1 MSIKPRA
8 FAALFSLAMLAAGC
22 SSEPSE
28 RIGLTILTSLVDRE
42 PEPVSLPSDQVA
54 DVIPN
59 VLAATDEP
67 LLLATFRNSGNN
79 VFLRRIASNGPYETW
94 ADAGTTERR
103 TITTRDGMLTATRG
117 LSRDLMSSDIQET
130 AALVKSRTEGRATR
144 VQRYLDG
151 ENQIVEISLRC
162 YVKRG
167 DSIRV
172 RIGEIDR
179 PAVQMVETCQDAMR
193 EWKPTNSYSVDA
205 SGRILKSVQWMNDVF
220 GPVTIQR
227 LR

>member
-1 MSIKPRA
+1 MSIKPTA
-8 FAALFSLAMLAAGC
+8 GAALFSIVMLAAGC
-22 SSEPSE
+22 SSEPGE
-28 RIGLTILTSLVDRE
+28 RIGLTLLTSLVNRE
-42 PEPVSLPSDQVA
+42 PAAVSLPADQVA
-54 DVIPN
+54 EVVPT

-67 LLLATFRNSGNN
+67 LLLARFRKTGNN
-79 VFLRRIASNGPYETW
+79 VFLRRIASNGPHDTW

-117 LSRDLMSSDIQET
+117 LSQDLMSSDIEET
-130 AALVKSRTEGRATR
+130 RTLVEARVEGPATR

-151 ENQIVEISLRC
+151 ENQIMEVALRC

-167 DSIRV
+167 DSVRV

-179 PAVQMVETCQDAMR
+179 PAVKMVETCQDDMR
-193 EWKPTNSYSVDA
+193 NWKPTNSYSVDA

-220 GPVTIQR
+220 GPVTLQR